1 METENGMEIERKWL
15 VSGWPESVG
24 VHLNLVKEEKMRQG
38 YVSVEPT
45 VRIREEISA
54 QDPEETTYLLT
65 FKSSGLLSRKE
76 IEFPIEKRYFAE
88 LEELISHP
96 LVPKVRR
103 TYALPNGLLLEV
115 NHVDGEA
122 ETAFWYAEVEFRTE
136 EEARAWKVNS
146 EGLARYLSNEVT
158 EKAGFSMGAYWKK
171 TRLSCLQ

>member
-1 METENGMEIERKWL
+1 MEMENGMEIERKWL
-15 VSGWPESVG
+15 VSDWPEKAG
-24 VHLNLVKEEKMRQG
+24 VNLNLVKEEKMRQG

-54 QDPEETTYLLT
+54 RNPEEASYLLT

-103 TYALPNGLLLEV
+103 TYALPEGGRGGGNRFLVCGSGVPFGRGGTVVE
-115 NHVDGEA
+115 GKFR
-122 ETAFWYAEVEFRTE
+122 ETCKISFE
-136 EEARAWKVNS
+136 
-146 EGLARYLSNEVT
+146 
-158 EKAGFSMGAYWKK
+158 
-171 TRLSCLQ
+171 

>member
-15 VSGWPESVG
+15 VSDWPEKAG
-24 VHLNLVKEEKMRQG
+24 VNLNLVKEEKMRQG

-45 VRIREEISA
+45 VRIREEISMRNTKEA
-54 QDPEETTYLLT
+54 SYLLT

-103 TYALPNGLLLEV
+103 TYALPDGLFLEV

-122 ETAFWYAEVEFRTE
+122 ETAFWYAEVEFRSE
-136 EEARAWKVNS
+136 EEARSWKANS
-146 EGLARYLSNEVT
+146 ERLARYLSNEVT

-171 TRLSCLQ
+171 TRISGL